1 MGELKLAFM
10 RGVDLC
16 EDIMTKSFGARAD
29 SRGEQMDGFHK
40 HRQEVLGQTHYRVQS
55 CGHNKL
61 KLMVV
66 DANAIKSTRP
76 H

>member
-16 EDIMTKSFGARAD
+16 ADIMTKSFGARAD

-40 HRQEVLGQTHYRVQS
+40 HRQKCS
-55 CGHNKL
+55 AKL
-61 KLMVV
+61 TIEFSR
-66 DANAIKSTRP
+66 AGTTNSS
-76 H
+76 